1 MANINAPFGL
11 LPMEG
16 ALGSPPVYP
25 LVQAN
30 IAYNNSTPIYR
41 GDLVDLLPTGYIRQ
55 WVASTSVVAQLRGV
69 FMGVEYLSTAQ
80 GKMVSNSYWPG
91 NDVASTAQNT
101 IVAKI
106 IPLGAGAVPM
116 FFRVQSDAT
125 GVTFADIGANVEFT
139 QGTGNAITGQSGG
152 YISGI
157 ATTDTLPLK
166 IYGLYGGLPGAGGR
180 MGIQP
185 GSTGPYSG
193 SATGAYA
200 WAVVV
205 ANTTGTGTA
214 GLTS

>member
-1 MANINAPFGL
+1 MSNVNAPFGL
-11 LPMEG
+11 RVLEG
-16 ALGSPPVYP
+16 PYGSPATYE
-25 LVQAN
+25 LTQAN
-30 IAYNNSTPIYR
+30 IAYNNTTPIYT
-41 GDLVDLLPTGYIRQ
+41 GDLVDVLPTGYIRQ

-80 GKMVSNSYWPG
+80 GKMVSSPYWPG
-91 NDVASTAQNT
+91 SDVASTAQNS

-106 IPLGAGAVPM
+106 LPLGLGSPLKFV
-116 FFRVQSDAT
+116 VQSDAT

-139 QGTGNAITGQSGG
+139 QGTGNALTGRSGG

-157 ATTDTLPLK
+157 NTTATLPLK
-166 IYGLYGGLPGAGGR
+166 IIGLYGGLPGAGGR
-180 MGIQP
+180 MGVQP

>member
-16 ALGSPPVYP
+16 AFGSPPTYQ
-25 LVQAN
+25 LTQGN
-30 IAYNNSTPIYR
+30 IAYNDTTPIYR
-41 GDLVDLLPTGYIRQ
+41 GDLVKFLNTGYLTR
-55 WVASTSVVAQLRGV
+55 WTTGSSVALLRGV
-69 FMGVEYLSTAQ
+69 FMGVEYLSSAQ
-80 GKMVSNSYWPG
+80 GKMVSSAFWPG
-91 NDVASTAQNT
+91 SDVASTAQNT

-106 IPLGAGAVPM
+106 LPLGAGAVPY

-125 GVTFADIGANVEFT
+125 GVTFADIGANVEFDP
-139 QGTGNAITGQSGG
+139 GTGNSLTGQSGG
-152 YISGI
+152 FIEAI
-157 ATTDTLPLK
+157 ATTATLPLQ

-180 MGIQP
+180 MGVQP
-185 GSTGPYSG
+185 GDTGPYSG

-205 ANTTGTGTA
+205 ANTTGTGIA

>member
-1 MANINAPFGL
+1 MSNINAPFGL
-11 LPMEG
+11 WPMEG
-16 ALGSPPVYP
+16 PQGAAPNYQLT
-25 LVQAN
+25 QAN
-30 IAYNNSTPIYR
+30 IAYDNSTKIFT
-41 GDLVDLLPTGYIRQ
+41 GDLVDILPTGYIRQ
-55 WVASTSVVAQLRGV
+55 WIASTSVVAQVRGV
-69 FMGVEYLSTAQ
+69 FMGCEYLSSSQ
-80 GKMVSNSYWPG
+80 GKMVSSPYWPG
-91 NDVASTAQNT
+91 ADVASTAQNT
-101 IVAKI
+101 IVAKVL
-106 IPLGAGAVPM
+106 PLGTGAPL

-139 QGTGNAITGQSGG
+139 QGTGNTLTGRSGG

-157 ATTDTLPLK
+157 ATTATLPLK

-185 GSTGPYSG
+185 GTNGPYSG

-214 GLTS
+214 GLLT